1 MHPRCASPLLLPL
14 LLTLACSSS
23 ENGTDDS
30 AAAST
35 GAAASTQPDE
45 TATTADASASTDEPT
60 STTTT
65 STSNEPTTTTADDA
79 GEGDDV
85 SSSAGEP
92 ACGAGGVDDCC
103 CFAVEGDAGHGI
115 LSIACTAGES
125 TCEGLQATCPGDQVD
140 CPAADL
146 TVVNPEALECALAAL
161 EAGTPG
167 SISWSVSSEDGLG
180 GRSVTLFVQGDRSAF
195 FSGYDYKELE
205 YTYTAVDRRTLQDAG
220 FFSDCAAAGEGERFD
235 CVRQAV
241 GERAAETCLDS
252 FSGTAGRR

>member
-1 MHPRCASPLLLPL
+1 MHPRCASTYLLPL

-23 ENGTDDS
+23 EDATDDS

-35 GAAASTQPDE
+35 GAAASTQHDG
-45 TATTADASASTDEPT
+45 SASTAEIETGEPT

-65 STSNEPTTTTADDA
+65 ASEPTSTTADDDA
-79 GEGDDV
+79 GDGDSA

-103 CFAVEGDAGHGI
+103 CFAVEGDAGHGV
-115 LSIACTAGES
+115 LGIACTAGES
-125 TCEGLQATCPGDQVD
+125 ACEGLQATCPEDQVD
-140 CPAADL
+140 CAAADL
-146 TVVNPEALECALAAL
+146 TVVNPESLECALAAL

-167 SISWSVSSEDGLG
+167 SISWSVTSENGLG
-180 GRSVTLFVQGDRSAF
+180 GRSVSLFVQGDRSAF

-220 FFSDCAAAGEGERFD
+220 FFSDCAAAGDGERFD

-252 FSGTAGRR
+252 FSGSAGRR